1 MARIPC
7 AFSVQAEFLLRIDAR
22 AEELGMKRSEY
33 IVHALRRDLQG
44 MGGAFSVVAEQSG
57 QGNVMN
63 QLSSSP
69 SVPPPRVARTAK
81 VGKKNGA
88 KKRSKKK

>member
-7 AFSVQAEFLLRIDAR
+7 AFSVQEEFLVRIDAR

-33 IVHALRRDLQG
+33 IVHALRRELHG

-57 QGNVMN
+57 HGNTIT

-69 SVPPPRVARTAK
+69 SAPPPRVVPTAK
-81 VGKKNGA
+81 AGKK
-88 KKRSKKK
+88 SPKKKTKKK